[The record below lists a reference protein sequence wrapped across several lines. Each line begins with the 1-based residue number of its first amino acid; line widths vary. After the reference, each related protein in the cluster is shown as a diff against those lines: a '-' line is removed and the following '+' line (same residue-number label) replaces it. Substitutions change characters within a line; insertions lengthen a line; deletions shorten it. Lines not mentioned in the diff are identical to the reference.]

1 MILGFFPSYY
11 TCENQIKQQL
21 LQCLKNCI
29 MLLKWKLFFHSV
41 NIHLAPTTCQAL
53 VLLPLTSQMNIIYLR
68 TRNQSASTDQH
79 KQKQPAESRHKENS
93 YKLEV
98 WLILFWGNIICGQ
111 VDGQFNFPLDFT
123 SLLLLF
129 WTPKSIQIN
138 NLNKG
143 IVKA

>member
-1 MILGFFPSYY
+1 
-11 TCENQIKQQL
+11 
-21 LQCLKNCI
+21 
-29 MLLKWKLFFHSV
+29 MLLKWKVFFHSI
-41 NIHLAPTTCQAL
+41 NIHLAPTTFQAL

-68 TRNQSASTDQH
+68 TQNQSASTDQH
-79 KQKQPAESRHKENS
+79 KQKQPAESRYKENS
-93 YKLEV
+93 HKLEV